1 MQIVTQMS
9 DTISNAQVT
18 FGLVQLTRT
27 RARFHFYSAKNRI
40 RKKLENISLW
50 CWCKCFV
57 WRILQGG
64 KKVLKQNK
72 QHTETLTSFQ
82 KSAPLINKAER
93 GRLKRLPAASWSPLH
108 SPHLSCLPPAGLVPH
123 VPGRGNAP
131 GTWIWR
137 DVSTPPWG
145 QESRAPPQRSTAGIH
160 ALEVWHHGRTVQA
173 GRKSG
178 IVPRDECVCVG
189 PTSVCQV

>member
-1 MQIVTQMS
+1 MFCV
-9 DTISNAQVT
+9 
-18 FGLVQLTRT
+18 
-27 RARFHFYSAKNRI
+27 KNPAGI
-40 RKKLENISLW
+40 K
-50 CWCKCFV
+50 
-57 WRILQGG
+57 

-82 KSAPLINKAER
+82 KSAPLIDKAER

-108 SPHLSCLPPAGLVPH
+108 APHSSCLPPAALVPH

-145 QESRAPPQRSTAGIH
+145 QVRRAGLHPSAAQLGSTLLKCGIMGELCRPGERAGLLLWMSACVSGPRLSVKSNLTASLNLVVLSHTSGAHSRVFIH
-160 ALEVWHHGRTVQA
+160 VVA
-173 GRKSG
+173 
-178 IVPRDECVCVG
+178 
-189 PTSVCQV
+189 

>member
-1 MQIVTQMS
+1 MFCV
-9 DTISNAQVT
+9 
-18 FGLVQLTRT
+18 
-27 RARFHFYSAKNRI
+27 KNPAGI
-40 RKKLENISLW
+40 K
-50 CWCKCFV
+50 
-57 WRILQGG
+57 

-82 KSAPLINKAER
+82 KSAPLIDKAER

-108 SPHLSCLPPAGLVPH
+108 APHSSCLPPAALVPH

-145 QESRAPPQRSTAGIH
+145 QVRRAGLHPSAAQHSWDPRSWSVASW
-160 ALEVWHHGRTVQA
+160 ENWEKERDCYSGRV
-173 GRKSG
+173 R
-178 IVPRDECVCVG
+178 VCRAH
-189 PTSVCQV
+189 VCLSSLISQLV